1 MRFVVFLDIDGVL
14 NTRTTVKRT
23 PYGYTGIDDARVKVL
38 ANAIEKCGGGDIVLS
53 SDWKVLDRNHDD
65 YRYLVSKLEQCGLKI
80 SDHTIDKERKRGQG
94 VKEYLE
100 SHPEIEEFVIL
111 DDQKF
116 DFEHYE
122 KIWERLL
129 ITNGIERAE
138 FASRTPAVEAISSKQ
153 QLYVRIGEALHV
165 SPDTVKYWQ
174 RDKSS
179 GPDPRTPE
187 LLKELED
194 YLGYPDALQKKIN
207 IEEEKT
213 EDKRMDTV
221 SEFQKQQI
229 MEIYEVLKNFV
240 SEMNIENEDEYYR
253 IRAVIERKQL
263 VLPDT
268 IFNTILQFTD
278 NVVEEYVFEAEY
290 PDFTK
295 EEAEYENGVMNIKTD
310 AAFNKLMSHFL
321 ERLQELDKK
330 IDQFAEQELRA
341 YLLG

>member
-1 MRFVVFLDIDGVL
+1 
-14 NTRTTVKRT
+14 
-23 PYGYTGIDDARVKVL
+23 
-38 ANAIEKCGGGDIVLS
+38 
-53 SDWKVLDRNHDD
+53 
-65 YRYLVSKLEQCGLKI
+65 
-80 SDHTIDKERKRGQG
+80 
-94 VKEYLE
+94 
-100 SHPEIEEFVIL
+100 
-111 DDQKF
+111 
-116 DFEHYE
+116 
-122 KIWERLL
+122 
-129 ITNGIERAE
+129 
-138 FASRTPAVEAISSKQ
+138 
-153 QLYVRIGEALHV
+153 
-165 SPDTVKYWQ
+165 
-174 RDKSS
+174 
-179 GPDPRTPE
+179 
-187 LLKELED
+187 
-194 YLGYPDALQKKIN
+194 
-207 IEEEKT
+207 
-213 EDKRMDTV
+213 MDTV

>member
-1 MRFVVFLDIDGVL
+1 MQVVFDNWKFREILKSIV
-14 NTRTTVKRT
+14 
-23 PYGYTGIDDARVKVL
+23 
-38 ANAIEKCGGGDIVLS
+38 EKKEFNGD
-53 SDWKVLDRNHDD
+53 R
-65 YRYLVSKLEQCGLKI
+65 
-80 SDHTIDKERKRGQG
+80 
-94 VKEYLE
+94 
-100 SHPEIEEFVIL
+100 
-111 DDQKF
+111 
-116 DFEHYE
+116 
-122 KIWERLL
+122 
-129 ITNGIERAE
+129 
-138 FASRTPAVEAISSKQ
+138 ISSKQ
-153 QLYVRIGEALHV
+153 QLYMRIGEALHV

-268 IFNTILQFTD
+268 IFNTILQFMD

-290 PDFTK
+290 PDFTE

-321 ERLQELDKK
+321 ERLQELDEK

>member
-1 MRFVVFLDIDGVL
+1 MQVVFDNWKFREILKSIVEKKEL
-14 NTRTTVKRT
+14 N
-23 PYGYTGIDDARVKVL
+23 
-38 ANAIEKCGGGDIVLS
+38 GD
-53 SDWKVLDRNHDD
+53 R
-65 YRYLVSKLEQCGLKI
+65 
-80 SDHTIDKERKRGQG
+80 
-94 VKEYLE
+94 
-100 SHPEIEEFVIL
+100 
-111 DDQKF
+111 
-116 DFEHYE
+116 
-122 KIWERLL
+122 
-129 ITNGIERAE
+129 
-138 FASRTPAVEAISSKQ
+138 ISSKQ
-153 QLYVRIGEALHV
+153 QLYMRIGEALHV

-179 GPDPRTPE
+179 GPDPRIPE

-240 SEMNIENEDEYYR
+240 SEMNIENEDEDYR
-253 IRAVIERKQL
+253 IRAMIERKKL
-263 VLPDT
+263 VLPGT
-268 IFNTILQFTD
+268 IFNAILQFMD

-290 PDFTK
+290 PDFTE

>member
-1 MRFVVFLDIDGVL
+1 MVVFDNWKFREILKSIVEKKEL
-14 NTRTTVKRT
+14 N
-23 PYGYTGIDDARVKVL
+23 
-38 ANAIEKCGGGDIVLS
+38 GD
-53 SDWKVLDRNHDD
+53 R
-65 YRYLVSKLEQCGLKI
+65 
-80 SDHTIDKERKRGQG
+80 
-94 VKEYLE
+94 
-100 SHPEIEEFVIL
+100 
-111 DDQKF
+111 
-116 DFEHYE
+116 
-122 KIWERLL
+122 
-129 ITNGIERAE
+129 
-138 FASRTPAVEAISSKQ
+138 ISSKQ

-268 IFNTILQFTD
+268 IFNTILQFMD
-278 NVVEEYVFEAEY
+278 NVVEE
-290 PDFTK
+290 
-295 EEAEYENGVMNIKTD
+295 GV
-310 AAFNKLMSHFL
+310 
-321 ERLQELDKK
+321 
-330 IDQFAEQELRA
+330 
-341 YLLG
+341 LLGDRNDSRQERV

>member
-1 MRFVVFLDIDGVL
+1 MVVFDNWKFREILKSIVEKKEL
-14 NTRTTVKRT
+14 N
-23 PYGYTGIDDARVKVL
+23 
-38 ANAIEKCGGGDIVLS
+38 GD
-53 SDWKVLDRNHDD
+53 R
-65 YRYLVSKLEQCGLKI
+65 
-80 SDHTIDKERKRGQG
+80 
-94 VKEYLE
+94 
-100 SHPEIEEFVIL
+100 
-111 DDQKF
+111 
-116 DFEHYE
+116 
-122 KIWERLL
+122 
-129 ITNGIERAE
+129 
-138 FASRTPAVEAISSKQ
+138 ISSKQ

-268 IFNTILQFTD
+268 IFNTILHFMD

-321 ERLQELDKK
+321 ERLQELDKI

>member
-1 MRFVVFLDIDGVL
+1 MQVVFDNWKFREILKSIV
-14 NTRTTVKRT
+14 
-23 PYGYTGIDDARVKVL
+23 
-38 ANAIEKCGGGDIVLS
+38 EKKEFNGD
-53 SDWKVLDRNHDD
+53 R
-65 YRYLVSKLEQCGLKI
+65 
-80 SDHTIDKERKRGQG
+80 
-94 VKEYLE
+94 
-100 SHPEIEEFVIL
+100 
-111 DDQKF
+111 
-116 DFEHYE
+116 
-122 KIWERLL
+122 
-129 ITNGIERAE
+129 
-138 FASRTPAVEAISSKQ
+138 ISSKQ
-153 QLYVRIGEALHV
+153 QLYMRIGEALHV

-263 VLPDT
+263 VLLDT
-268 IFNTILQFTD
+268 IFNTILQFMD

>member
-1 MRFVVFLDIDGVL
+1 MQVVFDNWKFREILKSIVEKKEL
-14 NTRTTVKRT
+14 N
-23 PYGYTGIDDARVKVL
+23 
-38 ANAIEKCGGGDIVLS
+38 GD
-53 SDWKVLDRNHDD
+53 R
-65 YRYLVSKLEQCGLKI
+65 
-80 SDHTIDKERKRGQG
+80 
-94 VKEYLE
+94 
-100 SHPEIEEFVIL
+100 
-111 DDQKF
+111 
-116 DFEHYE
+116 
-122 KIWERLL
+122 
-129 ITNGIERAE
+129 
-138 FASRTPAVEAISSKQ
+138 ISSKQ
-153 QLYVRIGEALHV
+153 QLYMRIGEALHV

-253 IRAVIERKQL
+253 IRAMIERKKL
-263 VLPDT
+263 VHPGT
-268 IFNTILQFTD
+268 IFNAILQFMD

-290 PDFTK
+290 PDFTE

>member
-1 MRFVVFLDIDGVL
+1 MQVVFDNWKFREILKSIVEKKEL
-14 NTRTTVKRT
+14 N
-23 PYGYTGIDDARVKVL
+23 
-38 ANAIEKCGGGDIVLS
+38 GD
-53 SDWKVLDRNHDD
+53 R
-65 YRYLVSKLEQCGLKI
+65 
-80 SDHTIDKERKRGQG
+80 
-94 VKEYLE
+94 
-100 SHPEIEEFVIL
+100 
-111 DDQKF
+111 
-116 DFEHYE
+116 
-122 KIWERLL
+122 
-129 ITNGIERAE
+129 
-138 FASRTPAVEAISSKQ
+138 ISSKQ
-153 QLYVRIGEALHV
+153 QLYMRIGEALHV

-253 IRAVIERKQL
+253 IRAMIERKKL
-263 VLPDT
+263 VLPGT
-268 IFNTILQFTD
+268 IFNAILQFMD

-290 PDFTK
+290 PDFTE

-330 IDQFAEQELRA
+330 IDQFAEQELRV

>member
-1 MRFVVFLDIDGVL
+1 MQVVFDNWKFREILKSIVEKKEL
-14 NTRTTVKRT
+14 N
-23 PYGYTGIDDARVKVL
+23 
-38 ANAIEKCGGGDIVLS
+38 GD
-53 SDWKVLDRNHDD
+53 R
-65 YRYLVSKLEQCGLKI
+65 
-80 SDHTIDKERKRGQG
+80 
-94 VKEYLE
+94 
-100 SHPEIEEFVIL
+100 
-111 DDQKF
+111 
-116 DFEHYE
+116 
-122 KIWERLL
+122 
-129 ITNGIERAE
+129 
-138 FASRTPAVEAISSKQ
+138 ISSKQ
-153 QLYVRIGEALHV
+153 QLYMRIGEALHV

-253 IRAVIERKQL
+253 IRAMIERKKL
-263 VLPDT
+263 VLPGT
-268 IFNTILQFTD
+268 IFNAILQFMD

-290 PDFTK
+290 PDFTE

-341 YLLG
+341 YLLSVRCDKMCNLNIKGRRGN

>member
-1 MRFVVFLDIDGVL
+1 M
-14 NTRTTVKRT
+14 
-23 PYGYTGIDDARVKVL
+23 
-38 ANAIEKCGGGDIVLS
+38 
-53 SDWKVLDRNHDD
+53 
-65 YRYLVSKLEQCGLKI
+65 
-80 SDHTIDKERKRGQG
+80 
-94 VKEYLE
+94 
-100 SHPEIEEFVIL
+100 
-111 DDQKF
+111 
-116 DFEHYE
+116 
-122 KIWERLL
+122 
-129 ITNGIERAE
+129 
-138 FASRTPAVEAISSKQ
+138 
-153 QLYVRIGEALHV
+153 
-165 SPDTVKYWQ
+165 
-174 RDKSS
+174 
-179 GPDPRTPE
+179 
-187 LLKELED
+187 
-194 YLGYPDALQKKIN
+194 GYPDALQKKIN

>member
-1 MRFVVFLDIDGVL
+1 MVVFDNWKFREILKSIVEKKEL
-14 NTRTTVKRT
+14 N
-23 PYGYTGIDDARVKVL
+23 
-38 ANAIEKCGGGDIVLS
+38 GD
-53 SDWKVLDRNHDD
+53 R
-65 YRYLVSKLEQCGLKI
+65 
-80 SDHTIDKERKRGQG
+80 
-94 VKEYLE
+94 
-100 SHPEIEEFVIL
+100 
-111 DDQKF
+111 
-116 DFEHYE
+116 
-122 KIWERLL
+122 
-129 ITNGIERAE
+129 
-138 FASRTPAVEAISSKQ
+138 ISSKQ

-268 IFNTILQFTD
+268 IFNTILQFMD

-290 PDFTK
+290 PDFTN

>member
-1 MRFVVFLDIDGVL
+1 MVVFDNWKFREILKSIVEKKEL
-14 NTRTTVKRT
+14 N
-23 PYGYTGIDDARVKVL
+23 
-38 ANAIEKCGGGDIVLS
+38 GD
-53 SDWKVLDRNHDD
+53 R
-65 YRYLVSKLEQCGLKI
+65 
-80 SDHTIDKERKRGQG
+80 
-94 VKEYLE
+94 
-100 SHPEIEEFVIL
+100 
-111 DDQKF
+111 
-116 DFEHYE
+116 
-122 KIWERLL
+122 
-129 ITNGIERAE
+129 
-138 FASRTPAVEAISSKQ
+138 ISSKQ

-268 IFNTILQFTD
+268 IFNTILQFMD

-310 AAFNKLMSHFL
+310 AAFNKLMSQFL
-321 ERLQELDKK
+321 ERLQELDEK

>member
-1 MRFVVFLDIDGVL
+1 
-14 NTRTTVKRT
+14 
-23 PYGYTGIDDARVKVL
+23 
-38 ANAIEKCGGGDIVLS
+38 
-53 SDWKVLDRNHDD
+53 
-65 YRYLVSKLEQCGLKI
+65 
-80 SDHTIDKERKRGQG
+80 
-94 VKEYLE
+94 
-100 SHPEIEEFVIL
+100 
-111 DDQKF
+111 
-116 DFEHYE
+116 
-122 KIWERLL
+122 
-129 ITNGIERAE
+129 
-138 FASRTPAVEAISSKQ
+138 
-153 QLYVRIGEALHV
+153 
-165 SPDTVKYWQ
+165 
-174 RDKSS
+174 
-179 GPDPRTPE
+179 
-187 LLKELED
+187 
-194 YLGYPDALQKKIN
+194 
-207 IEEEKT
+207 
-213 EDKRMDTV
+213 MDTV

-263 VLPDT
+263 VLTDT
-268 IFNTILQFTD
+268 IFNTILQFMD

>member
-1 MRFVVFLDIDGVL
+1 MVVFDNWKFREILKSIVEKKEL
-14 NTRTTVKRT
+14 N
-23 PYGYTGIDDARVKVL
+23 
-38 ANAIEKCGGGDIVLS
+38 GD
-53 SDWKVLDRNHDD
+53 R
-65 YRYLVSKLEQCGLKI
+65 
-80 SDHTIDKERKRGQG
+80 
-94 VKEYLE
+94 
-100 SHPEIEEFVIL
+100 
-111 DDQKF
+111 
-116 DFEHYE
+116 
-122 KIWERLL
+122 
-129 ITNGIERAE
+129 
-138 FASRTPAVEAISSKQ
+138 ISSKQ

-268 IFNTILQFTD
+268 IFNTILQFMD

-290 PDFTK
+290 PAFTE

-310 AAFNKLMSHFL
+310 AAFNKLMSQFL
-321 ERLQELDKK
+321 ERLHELDEK

>member
-1 MRFVVFLDIDGVL
+1 MQVVFDNWKFREILKSIVEKKEL
-14 NTRTTVKRT
+14 N
-23 PYGYTGIDDARVKVL
+23 
-38 ANAIEKCGGGDIVLS
+38 GD
-53 SDWKVLDRNHDD
+53 R
-65 YRYLVSKLEQCGLKI
+65 
-80 SDHTIDKERKRGQG
+80 
-94 VKEYLE
+94 
-100 SHPEIEEFVIL
+100 
-111 DDQKF
+111 
-116 DFEHYE
+116 
-122 KIWERLL
+122 
-129 ITNGIERAE
+129 
-138 FASRTPAVEAISSKQ
+138 ISSKQ
-153 QLYVRIGEALHV
+153 QLYMRIGEALHV

-253 IRAVIERKQL
+253 IRAMIERKKL
-263 VLPDT
+263 VLPGT
-268 IFNTILQFTD
+268 IFNAILQFMD

-290 PDFTK
+290 PDFTE

-321 ERLQELDKK
+321 ERLRELDKK